1 MSDFREHL
9 AREFENTDF
18 KGEWGAQEPERRE
31 ARVDIRERN
40 AEEATRREPGTSGC
54 H

>member
-1 MSDFREHL
+1 MSDFREYL
-9 AREFENTDF
+9 AREFENPDF
-18 KGEWGAQEPERRE
+18 KREWDAQESERWE
-31 ARVDIRERN
+31 ARADIGERI